1 MSLLETACPHC
12 GKSMVFSPIDYINTE
27 ERPEMIQKV
36 RDGEAFVSI
45 CGHCGKKSRMDYSFL
60 YYQPSALFLVYYAA
74 DQEDYEKAWKM
85 LTGQDRER
93 RLDEEKLRGVK
104 KRLVTS
110 REALRE
116 KLMILDSGFDDRVI
130 ELMKGLAFMSL
141 RRHIPNFI
149 RSVSFL
155 IWGLTGT
162 IIFVL
167 RKREK
172 SSRHMHLRRRCTEK
186 LKRV

>member
-1 MSLLETACPHC
+1 
-12 GKSMVFSPIDYINTE
+12 
-27 ERPEMIQKV
+27 
-36 RDGEAFVSI
+36 
-45 CGHCGKKSRMDYSFL
+45 MDYSFL

-141 RRHIPNFI
+141 RRHSPELHPE
-149 RSVSFL
+149 RVLL